1 MDFEKAPIKFV
12 QLTVF
17 LIVVVEK
24 FEVREGN
31 YFVIVVLIED
41 YSSRFTTDLMGEICS
56 LLIM

>member
-1 MDFEKAPIKFV
+1 MDFERTPIKFV

-17 LIVVVEK
+17 WIVVVEK

-41 YSSRFTTDLMGEICS
+41 YSSRFTTDLMGEICR
-56 LLIM
+56 L